1 MTPTADPAFVAAME
15 DVLKVYE
22 RPYDPAY
29 PVVCCDEASKQLIA
43 DTYDPQA
50 VSPKQ
55 PARVDHEYKRMGVRN
70 LFMVCEPLANWR
82 EVTITERRTMQD
94 WARLIRQL
102 LDGRYKDAKKVM
114 LVMDNL
120 NIHSPAAMYAT
131 FPPEEARR
139 LWERLEVHYTPKHG
153 SWLDMAEIELSVLT
167 KQCLSR
173 RISDAATLIKEVTA
187 WHEDRNNKRATV
199 NWQYT
204 TRDARTKLKHLYPSV
219 EG

>member
-1 MTPTADPAFVAAME
+1 MTPTANPAFVAAME

-22 RPYDPAY
+22 RPYDADY

-43 DTYDPQA
+43 DTYSPQA
-50 VSPKQ
+50 VASGH
-55 PARVDHEYKRMGVRN
+55 PAKVDHEYQRMGVRN
-70 LFMVCEPLANWR
+70 LFMVCESLANWR
-82 EVTITERRTMQD
+82 EVTVTERRTQQD
-94 WARLIRQL
+94 WAKLIKQL
-102 LDGRYKDAKKVM
+102 LDGRYRKAKKVI

-120 NIHSPAAMYAT
+120 NIHSAAALYAT
-131 FPPEEARR
+131 FPPQEARR

-167 KQCLSR
+167 KQCLNR
-173 RISDAATLIKEVTA
+173 RIGDAETLTKEVTA
-187 WHEDRNNKRATV
+187 WYTDRNAKQATV

-204 TRDARTKLKHLYPSV
+204 TETARTKLRHLYPSV